1 MDKKTAMK
9 LSERKLRKIIR
20 EEARFLVEQ
29 EVVIE
34 EFRDADFVSRKHFEK
49 HYENDG
55 QPGSTIYEETVDR
68 IREIDNKIHLLI
80 SRIMD
85 HDKLDHGMDDRVPEY
100 GKMPTKETIQQFVQN
115 VEQSIEDG
123 DAEGDVAESFL
134 ELNRRLQDLHSQL
147 HSVMAQHIRH
157 HTDMGGN
164 DDVVDNT

>member
-1 MDKKTAMK
+1 MK

-20 EEARFLVEQ
+20 EEVRFLVEQ

-34 EFRDADFVSRKHFEK
+34 EFRDTDFVSRKDFEK

-55 QPGSTIYEETVDR
+55 QPGSAIYEETVDR

-85 HDKLDHGMDDRVPEY
+85 HDKLDHGMGDRVPEY

-134 ELNRRLQDLHSQL
+134 ELNKRLQDLHSQL

>member
-1 MDKKTAMK
+1 MK
-9 LSERKLRKIIR
+9 LTESKLRKIIR

-55 QPGSTIYEETVDR
+55 EPASSIYGETVDR

-80 SRIMD
+80 SRTMD
-85 HDKLDHGMDDRVPEY
+85 HDKIDHGMGDRVPEY
-100 GKMPTKETIQQFVQN
+100 GKMPTKETVQQFVQN
-115 VEQSIEDG
+115 IERSIEDG

-134 ELNRRLQDLHSQL
+134 ELNRSLQDLHSQL